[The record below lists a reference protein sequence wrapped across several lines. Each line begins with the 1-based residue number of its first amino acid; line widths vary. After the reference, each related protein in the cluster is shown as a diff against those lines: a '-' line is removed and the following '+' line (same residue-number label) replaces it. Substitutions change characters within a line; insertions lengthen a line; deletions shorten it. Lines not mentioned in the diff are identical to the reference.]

1 MDNNKS
7 KSAAPR
13 EQLNIQMV
21 WLDSN
26 IDASIFLRAS
36 VVKTFA
42 WSSLVPW
49 NKTQFEQWAKNWPK
63 VKGIFTEISLICEA
77 LKQAV

>member
-42 WSSLVPW
+42 
-49 NKTQFEQWAKNWPK
+49 
-63 VKGIFTEISLICEA
+63 
-77 LKQAV
+77 

>member
-7 KSAAPR
+7 KSAVPR

-26 IDASIFLRAS
+26 IDENSADYRNTITQLRRTVS
-36 VVKTFA
+36 TVNTFIDRD
-42 WSSLVPW
+42 
-49 NKTQFEQWAKNWPK
+49 QWAKNWSK
-63 VKGIFTEISLICEA
+63 VKDIFT
-77 LKQAV
+77 